1 MPARNVRWRLN
12 LVVANVQITG
22 LRTAATAGKRLDRSS
37 RRSLGGGSGSRGGG
51 GGGDQRLGAGPTTN
65 RRPTASSLSP
75 ASGNSSK
82 EALLLLYVL
91 TKVVFLDKSKIAL
104 FALEITSRRLQHF

>member
-1 MPARNVRWRLN
+1 MATEPGGGQCTDNRPAYSCQ
-12 LVVANVQITG
+12 A
-22 LRTAATAGKRLDRSS
+22 KDRSS

-51 GGGDQRLGAGPTTN
+51 GGGDQRLGIGPTTN

>member
-1 MPARNVRWRLN
+1 MEVEEKEEEVR
-12 LVVANVQITG
+12 
-22 LRTAATAGKRLDRSS
+22 
-37 RRSLGGGSGSRGGG
+37 
-51 GGGDQRLGAGPTTN
+51 DQRLGAGPTTN

-91 TKVVFLDKSKIAL
+91 TKVVFLFKSKIAL